1 VTPQDTQRG
10 LRVTVPGSPGYP
22 PVFYKQGSQYGEAL
36 RAFLVAQN
44 YTAGYHW
51 DYSQEKET
59 VTEKKQWKPPA
70 QETVTMK
77 SAEQGKGTA
86 AKSTLF
92 SLLSFLLPN
101 FVLDSMR

>member
-10 LRVTVPGSPGYP
+10 LRVTVPGNLGYP
-22 PVFYKQGSQYGEAL
+22 PVFYKQGSRYGEAL

-51 DYSQEKET
+51 DYSQEKEQR
-59 VTEKKQWKPPA
+59 EPPA

-77 SAEQGKGTA
+77 SAEQGKGAA
-86 AKSTLF
+86 AKSSLF
-92 SLLSFLLPN
+92 SLLSFLLPSY
-101 FVLDSMR
+101 VLDSMR